1 MFERIRD
8 TGFWLYVMYLVWPL
22 SWVKALLQLQERQA
36 APGLAQWLLGQQLQ
50 RNLQQLAC
58 PWSLQGS
65 CLVLLCHALRLL
77 AELLQGSLRL
87 QTP

>member
-1 MFERIRD
+1 MFNCIRD

-22 SWVKALLQLQERQA
+22 SWVRAPLRLQERQA
-36 APGLAQWLLGQQLQ
+36 VRGLAQWLLGQQLL

-65 CLVLLCHALRLL
+65 CLALLCHALRLL
-77 AELLQGSLRL
+77 EELLQGSLRL